1 VALVLG
7 VGDKII
13 RNEEDHSWLLSSNPT
28 QAVGDDISECVSGD
42 RVDLAFLVMGWAR
55 CLQRIQ
61 TKLKSLICY
70 ICLILS

>member
-1 VALVLG
+1 MALVLG

-42 RVDLAFLVMGWAR
+42 RVDLAFLVMGWAC
-55 CLQRIQ
+55 CL
-61 TKLKSLICY
+61 
-70 ICLILS
+70 